1 MKIVVFQSVLLSC
14 SHFSF
19 IKSVSIAN
27 WKPLSKGCY
36 PFRVPVILL
45 FSLTVGKVCEE
56 KSIPSL

>member
-1 MKIVVFQSVLLSC
+1 MKVVAFQSVLLSYF
-14 SHFSF
+14 HL

-27 WKPLSKGCY
+27 WKPLSTCCY

-56 KSIPSL
+56 KIYF

>member
-1 MKIVVFQSVLLSC
+1 MEVVVFQSVLLSYF
-14 SHFSF
+14 HL

-27 WKPLSKGCY
+27 LKPLSMCCY

-56 KSIPSL
+56 KIYF